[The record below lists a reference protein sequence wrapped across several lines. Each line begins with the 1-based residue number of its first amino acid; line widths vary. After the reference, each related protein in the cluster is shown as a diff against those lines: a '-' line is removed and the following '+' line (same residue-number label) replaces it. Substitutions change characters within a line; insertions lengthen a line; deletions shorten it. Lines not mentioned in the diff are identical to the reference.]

1 MCKYFASSKVSKTK
15 IFSLYQAILLCGVVG
30 QHKVCLLCTQLGLLM
45 GVVDK
50 AAAAFELVKAHELE
64 ELD

>member
-1 MCKYFASSKVSKTK
+1 MQRFCIIKS
-15 IFSLYQAILLCGVVG
+15 YQAILLCGVVG